1 MIMEKNDEEQN
12 LMRIWLDIA
21 EQLLNAGA
29 EISRVEDTLKYL
41 ASCHNVHKIDA
52 FTITAG
58 ILVSCTFSDGNTL
71 TQTRRVVK
79 TPSMDVSR
87 IERLN
92 ALSREASAEKL
103 TAGELKKRLDRIT
116 AEESSRTT
124 ILGGVIAAA
133 AFSFFFGG
141 SPWDALVSG
150 GFGFFICLF
159 ARKAG
164 RYFSNP
170 VFYNFVVSLVVGTLI
185 YLAGRLFPGLH
196 MDKVIIG
203 DIMLLVPGLTITIA
217 MRDMLAGDTISGLL
231 RFVESIIWTGG
242 LAAGFL
248 ASMLITGGAL

>member
-1 MIMEKNDEEQN
+1 MAKNDEEQN
-12 LMRIWLDIA
+12 LMRVWLDIA

-29 EISRVEDTLKYL
+29 EIS
-41 ASCHNVHKIDA
+41 
-52 FTITAG
+52 
-58 ILVSCTFSDGNTL
+58 
-71 TQTRRVVK
+71 RVVK

-141 SPWDALVSG
+141 SSWDALVSG

-170 VFYNFVVSLVVGTLI
+170 VFYNFIVSLVVGTLI

-196 MDKVIIG
+196 MD
-203 DIMLLVPGLTITIA
+203 
-217 MRDMLAGDTISGLL
+217 
-231 RFVESIIWTGG
+231 FESEQMPFRRR
-242 LAAGFL
+242 LF
-248 ASMLITGGAL
+248 S